1 LFNFFA
7 LEFINIQMAGR
18 ASLFENLFRT
28 SVDLIRFRAVKG
40 EWEPTVCALERNA
53 LHEPVYL
60 AHTQIY
66 ILADWLWIM
75 TTRLAGWL
83 DWGSLLALQVARFGL
98 SSIAEEQNRTKCFLS
113 SINHETRPVIRQII
127 ADSMHPWM
135 IQITKGNH
143 TRPGT
148 QNHLRS
154 TSRLYSA
161 WYPSLDTHNCW
172 NRQVR
177 SDPTRSSLVL
187 YSRRTLNIHR
197 KLSAISVNL
206 VLWNHSH
213 KLMTTKEETTRLAC
227 GWLIYLISKCFT
239 LFFNSVWFVL
249 CLDK

>member
-1 LFNFFA
+1 MN
-7 LEFINIQMAGR
+7 N
-18 ASLFENLFRT
+18 
-28 SVDLIRFRAVKG
+28 DH
-40 EWEPTVCALERNA
+40 PTG
-53 LHEPVYL
+53 
-60 AHTQIY
+60 
-66 ILADWLWIM
+66 W
-75 TTRLAGWL
+75 LAGSRQL
-83 DWGSLLALQVARFGL
+83 VGVTSGSIRSQFNRRGT
-98 SSIAEEQNRTKCFLS
+98 EQNKVFSVNYKSWNSPSYTADHRWFYAPMNDS
-113 SINHETRPVIRQII
+113 NHEGKSHET
-127 ADSMHPWM
+127 W
-135 IQITKGNH
+135 
-143 TRPGT
+143 T

-239 LFFNSVWFVL
+239 LFFNSVWFAL